1 VKTDRETPIRIVR
14 KRRGG
19 HAAHHGGAWKV
30 AFADFT
36 TSMMALFLVLWIV
49 SQSSDVKSAIAGYF
63 QDPLGR
69 ASEFGSSVIPGSGAQ
84 AANVRPL
91 TPEQLLDFSMDRL
104 QQLGEQIRRRLEQS
118 PDWPL
123 LAQQVEIAVTPEG
136 LRISLIEDTA
146 GTFFQSGSSI
156 PNLRGRALLQLL
168 GAELG
173 TASNTVVIEGHTDA
187 TPYTGRQDYS
197 NWELSADRANTA
209 RRLLEVGGLH
219 GRQVG
224 QVRGYADREPRD
236 ASRPDA
242 AANRRVT
249 ITMLAADSARVA
261 APAADTLRS
270 GGH

>member
-14 KRRGG
+14 KRRQG
-19 HAAHHGGAWKV
+19 HAGHHGGAWKV

-91 TPEQLLDFSMDRL
+91 TAEQLLDFSADRL
-104 QQLGEQIRRRLEQS
+104 QQLGEQIQRRLEQS
-118 PDWPL
+118 ADWPS
-123 LAQQVEIAVTPEG
+123 LAQQVEIMLTPEG

-146 GTFFQSGSSI
+146 GTFFESGSAV
-156 PNLRGRALLQLL
+156 PNARGRALLQLV

-173 TASNTVVIEGHTDA
+173 TAANAVVIEGHTDA
-187 TPYTGRQDYS
+187 TPYSGRRDYS
-197 NWELSADRANTA
+197 NWELSADRANAA
-209 RRLLEVGGLH
+209 RRLLELSGLRR
-219 GRQVG
+219 GQVG

-249 ITMLAADSARVA
+249 ITMLAPDSARVA
-261 APAADTLRS
+261 APPADTLRP
-270 GGH
+270 GRH